1 MEQLTEVFHALRT
14 VSDAPFSA
22 PLHRLAGTTTAEAA
36 LWVREA
42 AALTV
47 ARGVATAMEVAGE
60 IALTAVRPEH
70 GVLPA
75 CTFALQGLDD
85 LPVFELRV
93 CEAHARCAAR
103 MVAVPVLDGWRMC
116 LVERSGSAGLYVGEL
131 LV

>member
-1 MEQLTEVFHALRT
+1 M
-14 VSDAPFSA
+14 
-22 PLHRLAGTTTAEAA
+22 
-36 LWVREA
+36 REA

-47 ARGVATAMEVAGE
+47 ARGVATAIEVAGE

-93 CEAHARCAAR
+93 CEAHARCAAQSSSWIVGGR
-103 MVAVPVLDGWRMC
+103 IWKRGAEVPG
-116 LVERSGSAGLYVGEL
+116 
-131 LV
+131 

>member
-1 MEQLTEVFHALRT
+1 
-14 VSDAPFSA
+14 
-22 PLHRLAGTTTAEAA
+22 
-36 LWVREA
+36 VREA

-60 IALTAVRPEH
+60 IALTAVTPEH

-93 CEAHARCAAR
+93 CEAHARCAAQ
-103 MVAVPVLDGWRMC
+103 MVAVAVLDRWRRRMG
-116 LVERSGSAGLYVGEL
+116 ERCGSFRF
-131 LV
+131 